1 MLARPARPRSRL
13 FRSAHA
19 YDDIR
24 DLLAAHEKKGLC
36 LDLPAGQGVNVE
48 GIHAAGFRPIEAD
61 LYPSRESARG
71 FPRLKVD
78 FNSPLPFADG
88 CLAAVVSSE
97 GIEHHAAQTRFLGE
111 LVRVLAPGG
120 ALVIT
125 TPNILSLRARLS
137 YLLNGNFSF
146 RRTPISEVTQVWGKG
161 YLGHVHL
168 VSYLVLR
175 FMMRQHGLQ
184 LEKVTTAKY
193 SFSSVLLAPLLWIPV
208 WLSTQRLFRR
218 TLRGHEEARDEILG
232 HLLSADLL
240 YGKKLIVLARKPAG

>member
-1 MLARPARPRSRL
+1 MLGRPVRGPSKL

-24 DLLAAHEKKGLC
+24 GLLAAHEKKGLC
-36 LDLPAGQGVNVE
+36 LDLPAGKGVNVE
-48 GIHAAGFRPIEAD
+48 GIRAAGFLPIEAD
-61 LYPSRESARG
+61 LSPSRESARG
-71 FPRLKVD
+71 FPCLKVD

-88 CLAAVVSSE
+88 CFAAMVCSE
-97 GIEHHAAQTRFLGE
+97 GIEHHAAQTWFLE
-111 LVRVLAPGG
+111 ECARVLAPGG

-175 FMMRQHGLQ
+175 FMLRQLGLE
-184 LEKVTTAKY
+184 LEQVTTAKY
-193 SFSSVLLAPLLWIPV
+193 SFSSVLLAPFLWLPV
-208 WLSTQRLFRR
+208 WLSTRRLFRR
-218 TLRGHEEARDEILG
+218 TLRGHPDTLKEILG

-240 YGKKLIVLARKPAG
+240 FGKKLIVLAQKPAS

>member
-1 MLARPARPRSRL
+1 MPDQPARGPSRL
-13 FRSAHA
+13 FREAHA
-19 YDDIR
+19 YGDIR

-36 LDLPAGQGVNVE
+36 LDLPAGKGVNVE

-61 LYPSRESARG
+61 LFPSRETARG
-71 FPRLKVD
+71 FPCLKVD

-88 CLAAVVSSE
+88 CFAAIVCSE
-97 GIEHHAAQTRFLGE
+97 GIEHHAAQTWFLGE
-111 LVRVLAPGG
+111 CARVLAPGG

-137 YLLNGNFSF
+137 YLCNGNYSF

-175 FMMRQHGLQ
+175 FMLKQHGLD
-184 LEKVTTAKY
+184 LKKVTTAKY
-193 SFSSVLLAPLLWIPV
+193 SLSSFLLAPFLWVPI

-218 TLRGHEEARDEILG
+218 TLRGHAAPLKEILG

-240 YGKKLIVLARKPAG
+240 FGKKLIVMARKPSS